1 MKLMILLLISLLLAT
16 GVEAGSEKKCK
27 KCTKKFN
34 QCVKKSCPSPPPAPP
49 PPAAPPSPPAQPPPP
64 PGPTKAAGTFTSKDS
79 LMKAVT
85 AFNKKPAKAEKKYGP
100 IAGWDV
106 SGITDMS
113 GLFYKMTK
121 FNADISNWDTSGVTD
136 MSAMFEV
143 RSAARALPP
152 QPPVAG
158 RPRARPLRPLLCPTP
173 FSSPAFRA
181 AHLA

>member
-49 PPAAPPSPPAQPPPP
+49 PPAAPSSPPAQPPPP

-113 GLFYKMTK
+113 YLFSETK
-121 FNADISNWDTSGVTD
+121 FDADISNWNTSGVTS
-136 MSAMFEV
+136 MYRMFMV

-152 QPPVAG
+152 HSPPVAG
-158 RPRARPLRPLLCPTP
+158 CPRARPLRPLLPH
-173 FSSPAFRA
+173 A
-181 AHLA
+181 L